1 MLRLRARPLCCAL
14 LARAGAVR
22 MGGGGARRRV
32 DAPAPAPSA
41 DVDVPAAPPATL
53 RSVDAPAPAPS
64 ADVDVPAAPPAT
76 LRSAQ
81 NHVRP
86 VGRAERA
93 RTVESRPPSDPMV
106 YTHVAFLPAVGAA
119 ASTGLYELA
128 VLQSAV
134 LGASLAYHA
143 TGERPGALAKVEG
156 SLAKALF
163 AYGALQTFANAP
175 PDLFACEAALA
186 AATPRRSWTNL
197 RPAPGVAPAR
207 AHAPQIVLD
216 AVEHAPP
223 RVGVGRERLVDGLGR
238 VAAEVEQPEL
248 RDAVARRV
256 EARVLLELAPSIQA

>member
-76 LRSAQ
+76 LRSALKIMFD
-81 NHVRP
+81 P
-86 VGRAERA
+86 WAAARA
-93 RTVESRPPSDPMV
+93 RTAESRPPSDPMV

-134 LGASLAYHA
+134 LGASSPTTPRRAA
-143 TGERPGALAKVEG
+143 GRAGQGRG

-186 AATPRRSWTNL
+186 AATPRRS
-197 RPAPGVAPAR
+197 
-207 AHAPQIVLD
+207 
-216 AVEHAPP
+216 
-223 RVGVGRERLVDGLGR
+223 
-238 VAAEVEQPEL
+238 
-248 RDAVARRV
+248 
-256 EARVLLELAPSIQA
+256 

>member
-32 DAPAPAPSA
+32 DAPAPP
-41 DVDVPAAPPATL
+41 
-53 RSVDAPAPAPS
+53 PS

-76 LRSAQ
+76 LRSALKIMFD
-81 NHVRP
+81 P
-86 VGRAERA
+86 VGRGKQRA

-106 YTHVAFLPAVGAA
+106 YTHAAFLPAVGCA

-175 PDLFACEAALA
+175 PDVFACEAALA
-186 AATPRRSWTNL
+186 AATLAAFLVTNL
-197 RPAPGVAPAR
+197 RPETYEAWHPLGLHVLPGVWSC
-207 AHAPQIVLD
+207 V
-216 AVEHAPP
+216 
-223 RVGVGRERLVDGLGR
+223 
-238 VAAEVEQPEL
+238 VAC
-248 RDAVARRV
+248 RHDS
-256 EARVLLELAPSIQA
+256 LLALLS